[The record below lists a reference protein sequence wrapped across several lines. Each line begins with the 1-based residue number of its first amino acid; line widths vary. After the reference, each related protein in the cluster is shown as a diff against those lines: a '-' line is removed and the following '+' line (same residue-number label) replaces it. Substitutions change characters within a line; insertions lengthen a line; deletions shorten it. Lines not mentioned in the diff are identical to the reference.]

1 MRLGSIPGLA
11 VLLRG
16 MVWFNGSEVTM
27 KKILFLMVILMGI
40 CSPGLL
46 LCPEQQDNEIYLNRD
61 NFGKVIGQIIDPETN
76 KPVNEKFRVCIY
88 NWYYREDDYERR
100 KDCDFLTDE
109 KGRITMDLPPAT
121 FGLLFY
127 PEDMESKYSGTYHPF
142 YEKMPA
148 EYKDMFSCV
157 IKVETGKITR
167 FVRKAIIGG
176 ALKVTLV
183 DLTGNPVDPAVAF
196 PGRSISIWGGI
207 DNYILSPGSASLDL
221 TLENGKFFRRGLFP
235 DSSWELDLRFFGI
248 GYGVF
253 EKKDIVIK
261 ANEVTEINVPI
272 DPNDITGVE
281 GNIVDELGNPQKK
294 VRINFYQKDESIEG
308 SFRCFTDSNGHFMM
322 TGMPE
327 GFYKVVVFDGHEFH
341 LSFQNIIIEIKKNI
355 LLKKNFTIPTSE

>member
-1 MRLGSIPGLA
+1 MRLGSIPWLA

-16 MVWFNGSEVTM
+16 MVWFNGSEVKM
-27 KKILFLMVILMGI
+27 KKIIFLMLILMGI

-100 KDCDFLTDE
+100 KDCEFLTDE
-109 KGRITMDLPPAT
+109 KGRITMDFPPAT

-127 PEDMESKYSGTYHPF
+127 PEDLESKYTGTYHPF

-148 EYKDMFSCV
+148 EYKDIFSCV

-167 FVRKAIIGG
+167 FVGKAIIGG

-183 DLTGNPVDPAVAF
+183 DLAGNPVDLAVAF
-196 PGRSISIWGGI
+196 PGRSVSIQGGI
-207 DNYILSPGSASLDL
+207 DNYNLSPGSDSLDL
-221 TLENGKFFRRGLFP
+221 TLDNGKFFRQGLFP
-235 DSSWELDLRFFGI
+235 DTSWQVYLRFFGI

-253 EKKDIVIK
+253 KKKDIVIK
-261 ANEVTEINVPI
+261 ANEVTEINVFI

-281 GNIVDELGNPQKK
+281 GKIVDELGNPQKK
-294 VRINFYQKDESIEG
+294 VRISFYQKDESIEG
-308 SFRCFTDSNGHFMM
+308 DFDYYTDSNGHYIM
-322 TGMPE
+322 TGMPD
-327 GFYKVVVFDGHEFH
+327 GFYKVEIFDGHEYYFT
-341 LSFQNIIIEIKKNI
+341 FQDIFIEIKKNI
-355 LLKKNFTIPTSE
+355 LLKKDFTITTSE

>member
-1 MRLGSIPGLA
+1 
-11 VLLRG
+11 
-16 MVWFNGSEVTM
+16 M
-27 KKILFLMVILMGI
+27 KKIIFLMLILMGI

-88 NWYYREDDYERR
+88 NWYYREDDYEYR
-100 KDCDFLTDE
+100 KDCNFYTNE

-127 PEDMESKYSGTYHPF
+127 SQERNSKYSCTYHPF

-167 FVRKAIIGG
+167 FVSKAIIGG

-183 DLTGNPVDPAVAF
+183 DLAGNTIDPAVAF
-196 PGRSISIWGGI
+196 PGRSVTTQGEIV
-207 DNYILSPGSASLDL
+207 NHNLVPGSPTRSLK
-221 TLENGKFFRRGLFP
+221 LENGKFFKKGFFP
-235 DSSWELDLRFFGI
+235 DNSWEVDLRFYGI

-253 EKKDIVIK
+253 KKKDIVIK
-261 ANEVTEINVPI
+261 ANEVTEINVAI

-281 GNIVDELGNPQKK
+281 GQILDEMGNPKKK
-294 VRINFYQKDESIEG
+294 VEICFFPKDESIEG
-308 SFRCFTDSNGHFMM
+308 SFSCFTNSNGHFMM
-322 TGMPE
+322 TGMPDGLYE
-327 GFYKVVVFDGHEFH
+327 VGIFDGHEFH
-341 LSFQNIIIEIKKNI
+341 FFYQDIIIIEIKKNI
-355 LLKKNFTIPTSE
+355 LLNRDFTIPTSEKSLGNQNWR